1 MAEQTQSNDP
11 GAPGLPI
18 PEVHQAPP
26 LLPHQE
32 EVPPTAS
39 SIMRPGDSP
48 SDSEDTEYRWKFSEE
63 THRYVREYI
72 KLADQKA
79 IFFFAG
85 STAILAYLN
94 SVDIIKI
101 WLESPMQWDL
111 IDMLSFVAT
120 IGLAISA
127 LFSIVTVFPRTRG
140 SRRGIVF
147 FGGIAGCTDEKE
159 YVTEVTRHSV
169 AGLLERKLSHV
180 HELAKICDEKY
191 TFLRIG
197 LVSGV
202 VGAAAAVFLLPLV

>member
-1 MAEQTQSNDP
+1 MAEQTQSKDS

-18 PEVHQAPP
+18 PEVHLAPP

-32 EVPPTAS
+32 EVPPTAT

-72 KLADQKA
+72 KMADQKA

-85 STAILAYLN
+85 STAILAYL
-94 SVDIIKI
+94 SSEDIIKV
-101 WLESPMQWDL
+101 WLKSPMLWVF

-120 IGLAISA
+120 IGLATSA
-127 LFSIVTVFPRTRG
+127 LFSIATVFPRIRG

-147 FGGIAGCTDEKE
+147 FGGIAECTDEKE
-159 YVTEVTRHSV
+159 YVIEVTRHSV
-169 AGLLERKLSHV
+169 VGLLERKLSHV

-197 LVSGV
+197 LASGA
-202 VGAAAAVFLLPLV
+202 VGVAATVLLLLLA